1 LLIFDVAGHAKH
13 IKNQQSCNLKS
24 KKSGSDLLAVRFLPL
39 AGRYL
44 KPSGME
50 SQTNNIPAL
59 LFPRESTPSHLM
71 PFSKLLLS
79 YLLTFAV
86 FFVIDMAWLGFIAKD
101 LYRKH
106 LSGFLSD
113 EVNWPAAFIF
123 YLLFIIGVFIF
134 AILPAV
140 EKDSVRTAMIL
151 GGLFG
156 FFTYATYDLTNL
168 ATLRNWPV
176 VIVCIDVVWGFVLT
190 SMVST
195 AGFYIVKWI
204 R

>member
-1 LLIFDVAGHAKH
+1 MWP
-13 IKNQQSCNLKS
+13 KS
-24 KKSGSDLLAVRFLPL
+24 EDFTRQA
-39 AGRYL
+39 
-44 KPSGME
+44 
-50 SQTNNIPAL
+50 NNIPAL
-59 LFPRESTPSHLM
+59 LFPPESTSSHLM
-71 PFSKLLLS
+71 PFTKLILS

-168 ATLRNWPV
+168 ATLKNWPV
-176 VIVCIDVVWGFVLT
+176 VIVGIDVVWGFVLT